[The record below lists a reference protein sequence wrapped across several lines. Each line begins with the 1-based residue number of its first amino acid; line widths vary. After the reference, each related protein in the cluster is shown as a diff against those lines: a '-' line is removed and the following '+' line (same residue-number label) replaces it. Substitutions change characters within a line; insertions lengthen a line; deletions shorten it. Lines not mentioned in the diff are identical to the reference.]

1 MMNAIAEKDQKVALK
16 KKKKKT
22 NPSMLGLRQIIGKES
37 IGASG
42 DFYTVA
48 KPYPLHQLIC

>member
-1 MMNAIAEKDQKVALK
+1 MMNAMAEKDQKVALI
-16 KKKKKT
+16 KT
-22 NPSMLGLRQIIGKES
+22 NPSMLGLRQIIGKER

-48 KPYPLHQLIC
+48 KQYPLPQLIC